1 MSLLDPREI
10 AELAPAETSAFPAP
24 IPTQFVSSDEFL
36 PGPQT
41 ENQRRV
47 EKRIKALGS
56 QLARHQGV
64 SRRRFFKSAA
74 GMAAAFVAM
83 NDVYGPIF
91 DVSAAEAATPDMAEA
106 RARAHSRLPIR
117 RSP

>member
-47 EKRIKALGS
+47 EARIKALGS
-56 QLARHQGV
+56 QLARHQV
-64 SRRRFFKSAA
+64 DA
-74 GMAAAFVAM
+74 GQFQRATTRLEV
-83 NDVYGPIF
+83 
-91 DVSAAEAATPDMAEA
+91 EAALGEVHLAVAVESV
-106 RARAHSRLPIR
+106 RQGK
-117 RSP
+117 